1 MLITQ
6 ECIDA
11 RLSEIHQKAPLLEME
26 FDWTMKPALEQISP
40 NAKVF
45 VDVGKDM
52 SFMRFDYGTF
62 GNPVSLISFIVR
74 IRFRTSASFVVRVVD
89 GGNLLA
95 AAKSI
100 LSQSH
105 NLI

>member
-1 MLITQ
+1 MASRNFNYTGRMLITQ

-26 FDWTMKPALEQISP
+26 FDWSMKPALEQIPP
-40 NAKVF
+40 NEKVF

-62 GNPVSLISFIVR
+62 GNPVKPNNLSLS
-74 IRFRTSASFVVRVVD
+74 
-89 GGNLLA
+89 
-95 AAKSI
+95 
-100 LSQSH
+100 
-105 NLI
+105 